1 MRGHVVAE
9 FCDGIT
15 QQKPQKRIEQA
26 DLAQNIKRS
35 LGIVPYAE
43 LHHKVDHHADRELGA
58 GDDARA
64 REAAL
69 PKRAFVVADIEFVH
83 G

>member
-1 MRGHVVAE
+1 MGRHVVAE
-9 FCDGIT
+9 LCDGIT
-15 QQKPQKRIEQA
+15 EQKPQKRIEQA
-26 DLAQNIKRS
+26 DLAQNIKRR

-43 LHHKVDHHADRELGA
+43 LHHKVDHHADCEFGT
-58 GDDARA
+58 GDDTRA

-69 PKRAFVVADIEFVH
+69 PKRAFVVADVEFVH